1 MSKKISDLTVSQI
14 IAIFKGNDFMINKG
28 YLYINGNAYPLD
40 QEVEIK
46 EVV

>member
-1 MSKKISDLTVSQI
+1 MIKKISDLTISEI
-14 IAIFKGNDFMINKG
+14 LAIFKGTDFVINKG

>member
-14 IAIFKGNDFMINKG
+14 IAIFKGTDFMINKG

-40 QEVEIK
+40 QEVVIDER
-46 EVV
+46 